1 MLQWISV
8 LFLMVAFVTPF
19 VFMKELVLLPL
30 SMIVIL
36 ALLGVVALLPTALI
50 VMFGVIGMGVI
61 MAIAKNRRSKL
72 PSKKKVSKKAEAG
85 QSDEKPAEGGTDA
98 VQSEVV
104 AEPASDAEPAKT

>member
-72 PSKKKVSKKAEAG
+72 PSKKKVSKKSEAG